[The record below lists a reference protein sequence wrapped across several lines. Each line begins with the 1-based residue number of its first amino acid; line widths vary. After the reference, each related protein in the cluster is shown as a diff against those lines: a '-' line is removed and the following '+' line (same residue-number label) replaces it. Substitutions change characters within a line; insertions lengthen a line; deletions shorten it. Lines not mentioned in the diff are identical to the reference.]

1 MMVCLI
7 PCEYLVAIACP
18 ESILI
23 YLLIIPAFL
32 LEISEFRDLL

>member
-1 MMVCLI
+1 MVSLI
-7 PCEYLVAIACP
+7 PCKYLVAIACP

-32 LEISEFRDLL
+32 LEISGLCDLL